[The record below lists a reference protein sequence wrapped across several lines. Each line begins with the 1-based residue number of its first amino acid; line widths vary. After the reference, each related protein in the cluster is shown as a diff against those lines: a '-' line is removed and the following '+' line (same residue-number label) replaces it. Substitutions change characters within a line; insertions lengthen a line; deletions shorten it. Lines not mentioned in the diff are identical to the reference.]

1 MVSISKISSYTTL
14 LGGNYYSY
22 FVREKNEVLEMLS
35 NFQKITQFNSVAE
48 FYLTL
53 CDPTDCSTP
62 ALPVYHQHS
71 EFGQT
76 HVHWVTDAIQP
87 SHPLSSP
94 SPPALNLSQHQ
105 GLFK

>member
-1 MVSISKISSYTTL
+1 MREKMVSISKISSYTTL

-62 ALPVYHQHS
+62 GFPVHHQVP
-71 EFGQT
+71 ELAQT
-76 HVHWVTDAIQP
+76 HVH
-87 SHPLSSP
+87 
-94 SPPALNLSQHQ
+94 
-105 GLFK
+105 